1 MWTIPDSQID
11 FVRHV
16 LPAMSLVGMGM
27 TMAVAP
33 LTTAA
38 IAAVDQH
45 HAGAASGVNSATA
58 RIGGMVAVSLI
69 GLVLTGGGSGVSIDA
84 FHAAVL
90 AAAAVSLLAGLAGWL
105 SAAPTDAERCV

>member
-1 MWTIPDSQID
+1 MWTIPGSEID
-11 FVRHV
+11 FARHV
-16 LPAMSLVGMGM
+16 LPAMTLVGIGM

-33 LTTAA
+33 LTTAV

-69 GLVLTGGGSGVSIDA
+69 GLVLTGSGSSVSIEA
-84 FHAAVL
+84 FHVAVL
-90 AAAAVSLLAGLAGWL
+90 AAAAVSVMAGVAGWL
-105 SAAPTDAERCV
+105 SAAPR